1 MYDGPK
7 FHGEKIRFVTIDGK
21 VGFERLEVE
30 MVGSTPADTIRLK
43 IIQEQFP
50 KKTLGM
56 QLRDAVEMS
65 NEAHGSRYDMD
76 RVLRMIE
83 RRAGIIA

>member
-1 MYDGPK
+1 MN
-7 FHGEKIRFVTIDGK
+7 EQT
-21 VGFERLEVE
+21 E
-30 MVGSTPADTIRLK
+30 MIGSTPADTIRLK

-56 QLRDAVEMS
+56 QLRDAAEMS